1 MFKEFKEFAIKGN
14 VIDMA
19 VGVIIGA
26 SFGKIVSSL
35 VADVIMPPIGVLL
48 GGIDFTSFSMVLK
61 KATETEPAIL
71 LNYGSFLNNIFDFVI
86 IAFVIFIMVKQM
98 NKLKRKEKLEEA
110 VVEVKEVKEEILLL
124 REIRDELKK

>member
-1 MFKEFKEFAIKGN
+1 MFKEFKEFANKGN

-48 GGIDFTSFSMVLK
+48 GGIDFTSFSVVLK
-61 KATETEPAIL
+61 NATETEPAIL
-71 LNYGSFLNNIFDFVI
+71 LNYGLFLNNIFDFII

-98 NKLKRKEKLEEA
+98 NRLKRKEKLEEA
-110 VVEVKEVKEEILLL
+110 VTVVKEIKEEILLL

>member
-110 VVEVKEVKEEILLL
+110 VTEVKEIKEEILLL

>member
-35 VADVIMPPIGVLL
+35 VTDVIMPPIGVLL

-61 KATETEPAIL
+61 KATETEPAII

-110 VVEVKEVKEEILLL
+110 VTEVKEIKEEVLLL
-124 REIRDELKK
+124 REIRDQLKK

>member
-110 VVEVKEVKEEILLL
+110 VTGVKEIKEEVLLL